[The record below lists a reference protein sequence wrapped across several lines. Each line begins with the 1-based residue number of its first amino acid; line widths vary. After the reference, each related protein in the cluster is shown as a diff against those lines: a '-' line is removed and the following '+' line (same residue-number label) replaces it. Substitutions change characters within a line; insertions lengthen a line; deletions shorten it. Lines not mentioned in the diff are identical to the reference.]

1 MPTHKIANDF
11 IRKYNKELKIGGYS
25 GLRIKEKLNL
35 IEKKVNQL
43 KAENVKLIAEDWNNT
58 KSSYKIGME
67 ANIKK
72 RQQGDSTKKSTKKD
86 IFDKLEAE
94 LKEKPKVKRKIK
106 KKIKRI
112 FKYERTSPTRN
123 TGDKKGSDLL
133 KLSTNERAN
142 FNAVIKNTNKNFKF
156 DKKIP
161 TKFIS
166 EEGKVQNTSD
176 LQIISIDA
184 TSETSFNIFYV
195 TREDPK
201 IKQRFFT
208 GITGSV

>member
-43 KAENVKLIAEDWNNT
+43 KAENIKLIKEDWNNT

-72 RQQGDSTKKSTKKD
+72 REYTKKSPKKQT
-86 IFDKLEAE
+86 ET
-94 LKEKPKVKRKIK
+94 EKPKKRKIIR

-142 FNAVIKNTNKNFKF
+142 FNTVIKNTNKNFNF

-176 LQIISIDA
+176 LQIISMDA
-184 TSETSFNIFYV
+184 TSNTSFNIFYV

-201 IKQRFFT
+201 IKQRYFT